1 MSSIRLFGTA
11 ILAFG
16 ICLTTLAYQA
26 PPLVL
31 LEDEDGVVEQPAQSQ
46 SDKKPAP
53 KQDSKSSTQ
62 ATTKSQPTKVG
73 GLVLVDEEEEARKA
87 AAEEE
92 EEARLEAERKA
103 AEEAAR
109 LEAERKAAEEAAR
122 LEAERK
128 AAEEAARLEAER
140 KAAEEAAR
148 LEAERKAAEEAA
160 RLEAER
166 KAAEEAAR
174 LEAER
179 KAAEE
184 AARLEAERKAAE
196 EAARL
201 EAERKAAEEA
211 ARLEAER
218 KAAEEAARLEAERKA
233 AEEAARLEAERKA
246 AEEAA
251 RLEAERK
258 AAEEAA
264 RLEAER
270 KAAEAQEEMR
280 NALLEAQKAAQQ
292 ASDEAQRQAAK
303 TDSLMQVQRQ
313 QEKRLKMLEAK
324 DKAEKKQEPAT
335 TTGSQGP
342 EDPAVSAEPAPTNE
356 KTNIFQ
362 RYYKHSGQTLVSILS
377 MGYSTYFQVGP
388 TIDGSPSDYTF
399 LRNMLN
405 FQMFE
410 WRTRWFGMQLLN
422 FEMGVNRPT
431 TLDGYPTRYI
441 YEFERGGE
449 NPDERAEATGKTMWF
464 AYKPAVKFYVPC
476 TKWLALELYGGLEVD
491 MTRMWSKMNRS
502 YYTNSREFSKK
513 EGAKIPEQNF
523 FFAMYCGAGFMFT
536 AIPHIPLEIK
546 AEYRCPTKGNTALV
560 PQGIYISA
568 QLHLAV
574 PVKK

>member
-1 MSSIRLFGTA
+1 ML
-11 ILAFG
+11 
-16 ICLTTLAYQA
+16 
-26 PPLVL
+26 
-31 LEDEDGVVEQPAQSQ
+31 
-46 SDKKPAP
+46 
-53 KQDSKSSTQ
+53 
-62 ATTKSQPTKVG
+62 
-73 GLVLVDEEEEARKA
+73 
-87 AAEEE
+87 
-92 EEARLEAERKA
+92 
-103 AEEAAR
+103 
-109 LEAERKAAEEAAR
+109 
-122 LEAERK
+122 
-128 AAEEAARLEAER
+128 
-140 KAAEEAAR
+140 
-148 LEAERKAAEEAA
+148 
-160 RLEAER
+160 
-166 KAAEEAAR
+166 
-174 LEAER
+174 
-179 KAAEE
+179 
-184 AARLEAERKAAE
+184 
-196 EAARL
+196 
-201 EAERKAAEEA
+201 
-211 ARLEAER
+211 
-218 KAAEEAARLEAERKA
+218 
-233 AEEAARLEAERKA
+233 
-246 AEEAA
+246 
-251 RLEAERK
+251 
-258 AAEEAA
+258 
-264 RLEAER
+264 
-270 KAAEAQEEMR
+270 

-292 ASDEAQRQAAK
+292 ASEEAQRQAAK
-303 TDSLMQVQRQ
+303 TDSIAQVQRQ
-313 QEKRLKMLEAK
+313 QEERLKLLEEK
-324 DKAEKKQEPAT
+324 EKAEKETEVQPIAT
-335 TTGSQGP
+335 T
-342 EDPAVSAEPAPTNE
+342 EDEDTSDTTAEPAPTGE

-362 RYYKHSGQTLVSILS
+362 RYYKHSGQTMVSILS

-422 FEMGVNRPT
+422 FEMGINRPT

-449 NPDERAEATGKTMWF
+449 NHDERAEATGKTMWF